1 MWELMQCKT
10 YNMIINKQ
18 KKNKTKNKKK
28 MIMIAPSLNRKP
40 VFISINS
47 VLCSVDGKRALRLKH
62 EDWRFQDFV
71 N

>member
-1 MWELMQCKT
+1 
-10 YNMIINKQ
+10 
-18 KKNKTKNKKK
+18 